1 MRLILLG
8 APGTGKGTQGALLEK
23 KLQIPRISTGE
34 MLRAAIADGTQIGME
49 AKGYL
54 DAGQLVPDEV
64 VTGIVKERLSMDDA
78 KNGFILDGYPRTVS
92 QAEAFDEFLEESES
106 KLDGT
111 IFLDV
116 AEKDILARLAGRRSC
131 SACGKDFNVTM
142 RPDEWEV
149 RDCKDRQRCQLVYR
163 SDDKPD
169 VVVKRLKVYHQQT
182 SHLFHYYKEQGC
194 LIEIDGFGSVEDVFE
209 RIQKEL

>member
-8 APGTGKGTQGALLEK
+8 APGTGKGTQGALLEEY
-23 KLQIPRISTGE
+23 LQVPRISTGE
-34 MLRAAIADGTQIGME
+34 MLRAAIADGTKVGLE
-49 AKGYL
+49 AKAYL

-78 KNGFILDGYPRTVS
+78 AAGFILDGYPRTVS
-92 QAEAFDEFLEESES
+92 QAEAFDQFLKENNS

-116 AEKDILARLAGRRSC
+116 AEKNILARLAGRRSC
-131 SACGKDFNVTM
+131 SACGMDFNVTM
-142 RPDEWEV
+142 RPHEWEI
-149 RDCKDRQRCQLVYR
+149 RDCRDRQRCQLVYR

-169 VVVKRLKVYHQQT
+169 VVVKRLKVYQQQT
-182 SHLFHYYKEQGC
+182 APLFDYYTKQGC
-194 LIEIDGFGSVEDVFE
+194 LIEIDGFGSVEEVFE
-209 RIQKEL
+209 RIRKEL